1 MASHGL
7 DPASL
12 RPVAAL
18 DSQAPP
24 DVDGLMQDLDS
35 GSSGSQME
43 CPDQPDQPQELT
55 YVDIDTFLVTL

>member
-1 MASHGL
+1 MASHVH

-18 DSQAPP
+18 GSRAPP
-24 DVDGLMQDLDS
+24 DVDGFMQDLDF

-43 CPDQPDQPQELT
+43 CPDQPQELT
-55 YVDIDTFLVTL
+55 YVDIDTFLATL